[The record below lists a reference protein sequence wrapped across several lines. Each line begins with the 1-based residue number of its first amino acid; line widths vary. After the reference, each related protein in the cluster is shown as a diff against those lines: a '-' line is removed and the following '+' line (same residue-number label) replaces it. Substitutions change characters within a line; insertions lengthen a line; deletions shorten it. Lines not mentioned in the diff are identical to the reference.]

1 MQFSEGVVVLAKNV
15 DAIYEE
21 LKSQII
27 NLDLLPG
34 TKVKEE
40 DLAKEFNISRTPI
53 RGVISRLVKDSL
65 LEVKP
70 QKGTYV
76 SKIDLSKIND
86 YIYVRKSVEIQMIS
100 KICKSISEEQ
110 IQELENILTKQYEI
124 IQMEPSIKKSKMFFH
139 NDNLFHATM
148 FKFAALEGVWK
159 IIHTNAIPLNR
170 ARIMANLRS
179 NPQVE
184 MIYEQHRQM
193 VQYLKEQDEKG
204 AIEALAHHLDEGF
217 DGIAALVDKYN
228 DYFE

>member
-1 MQFSEGVVVLAKNV
+1 MAKNV

-21 LKSQII
+21 IKSQII

-86 YIYVRKSVEIQMIS
+86 YIYVRKSVEMQMIS
-100 KICKSISEEQ
+100 KICNVITEEQ
-110 IQELENILTKQYEI
+110 IKELEEILVKQHEI
-124 IQMEPSIKKSKMFFH
+124 IQMEPSIAKSKMFFH

-148 FKFAALEGVWK
+148 FKFASLEGVWK

-184 MIYEQHRQM
+184 KIYEQHKQM
-193 VQYLKEQDEKG
+193 VEYLKSKDEKG
-204 AIEALAHHLDEGF
+204 AINALEYHLDGGF

-228 DYFE
+228 DYFK

>member
-1 MQFSEGVVVLAKNV
+1 MAKNV

-21 LKSQII
+21 IKSQII

-86 YIYVRKSVEIQMIS
+86 YIYVRKAVEMQMIS
-100 KICKSISEEQ
+100 KICNVITDEQ
-110 IQELENILTKQYEI
+110 IKELEEILVKQHEI
-124 IQMEPSIKKSKMFFH
+124 IQMEPSIAKSKMFFH

-148 FKFAALEGVWK
+148 FKFASLEGVWK

-184 MIYEQHRQM
+184 KIYEQHKQM
-193 VQYLKEQDEKG
+193 VEYLKSKDEKG
-204 AIEALAHHLDEGF
+204 AINALEYHLDGGF

-228 DYFE
+228 DYFK

>member
-1 MQFSEGVVVLAKNV
+1 MAKNV

>member
-1 MQFSEGVVVLAKNV
+1 MAKNV

-21 LKSQII
+21 IKSQII

-86 YIYVRKSVEIQMIS
+86 YIYVRKSVEMQMIS
-100 KICKSISEEQ
+100 KICNVITDEQ
-110 IQELENILTKQYEI
+110 IKELEEILVKQHEI
-124 IQMEPSIKKSKMFFH
+124 IQMEPSIAKSKMFFH

-148 FKFAALEGVWK
+148 FKFASLEGVWK

-184 MIYEQHRQM
+184 KIYEQHKQM
-193 VQYLKEQDEKG
+193 VEYLKSKDEKG
-204 AIEALAHHLDEGF
+204 AINALEYHLDGGF

-228 DYFE
+228 DYFK

>member
-1 MQFSEGVVVLAKNV
+1 MAKNV

-21 LKSQII
+21 IKSQII

-86 YIYVRKSVEIQMIS
+86 YIYVRKSVEMQMIS
-100 KICKSISEEQ
+100 KICNVITDEQ
-110 IQELENILTKQYEI
+110 IKELEEILVKQHEI
-124 IQMEPSIKKSKMFFH
+124 IQMEPSIAKSKMFFH

-148 FKFAALEGVWK
+148 FKFASLEGVWK

-170 ARIMANLRS
+170 PRIMANLRS

-184 MIYEQHRQM
+184 KIYEQHKQM
-193 VQYLKEQDEKG
+193 VEYLKSKDEKG
-204 AIEALAHHLDEGF
+204 AINALEYHLDGGF

-228 DYFE
+228 DYFK

>member
-1 MQFSEGVVVLAKNV
+1 MAKNV

-21 LKSQII
+21 IKSQII

-86 YIYVRKSVEIQMIS
+86 YIYVRKSVEMQMIS
-100 KICKSISEEQ
+100 KICNVITDEQ
-110 IQELENILTKQYEI
+110 IKELEEILVKQYEI
-124 IQMEPSIKKSKMFFH
+124 IQMEPSIAKSKMFFH

-148 FKFAALEGVWK
+148 FKFASLEGVWK

-184 MIYEQHRQM
+184 KIYEQHKQM
-193 VQYLKEQDEKG
+193 VEYLKSKDEKG
-204 AIEALAHHLDEGF
+204 AINALEYHLDGGF

-228 DYFE
+228 DYFK

>member
-1 MQFSEGVVVLAKNV
+1 MAKNV

-21 LKSQII
+21 IKSQII

-86 YIYVRKSVEIQMIS
+86 YIYVRKAVEMQMIS
-100 KICKSISEEQ
+100 KICNIITDEQ
-110 IQELENILTKQYEI
+110 IKELEEILVKQHEI
-124 IQMEPSIKKSKMFFH
+124 IQMEPSIAKSKMFFH

-148 FKFAALEGVWK
+148 FKFASLEGVWK

-184 MIYEQHRQM
+184 KIYEQHKQM
-193 VQYLKEQDEKG
+193 VEYLKNKDEKG
-204 AIEALAHHLDEGF
+204 AINALEYHLDGGF

-228 DYFE
+228 DYFK